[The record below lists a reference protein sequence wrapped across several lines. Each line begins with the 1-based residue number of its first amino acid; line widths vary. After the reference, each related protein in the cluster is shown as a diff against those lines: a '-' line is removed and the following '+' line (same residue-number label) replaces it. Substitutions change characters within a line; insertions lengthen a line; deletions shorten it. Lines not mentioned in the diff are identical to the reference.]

1 MNTLDFHNENSLR
14 SYPIK
19 DGLSRTSTDGL
30 FTIPDDFLV
39 DMVLAV
45 SAEAS
50 QQFYISKL
58 TNTNDTV
65 LITVSDGSN
74 VVAGSFNIQLAN
86 HQPGTDYVFTP
97 SEAFAGANGKCTVWD
112 TTGMRAA
119 PLGSYSFVK
128 QATELCM
135 RVVVPCLTAIK
146 RLTFVDAN
154 GLQQTLTGNVTV
166 EGESNLR
173 FRYENSQLYMDAGE
187 GLGLNKDCTTLSPPI
202 RTINGVEPD
211 ANGDFVIV
219 PADCSALEPITNGLI
234 MKDTCAKPCMGCTE
248 LSELTDRAAAVE
260 SDLLK
265 LKTFVDDINAKVA
278 QLTTLAAYTY
288 DCQDCN

>member
-14 SYPIK
+14 SYPVK
-19 DGLSRTSTDGL
+19 DGLSRESVDGL
-30 FTIPDDFLV
+30 FTIPNDFLV

-65 LITVSDGSN
+65 LITVSDSSN

-86 HQPGTDYVFTP
+86 HQPGNDYTFTP
-97 SEAFAGANGKCTVWD
+97 SETYIGANGKCTVWE
-112 TTGMRAA
+112 TAGMRAA
-119 PLGSYSFVK
+119 PLGSHTFTK

-135 RVVVPCLTAIK
+135 RVVVPCLIAVK
-146 RLTFVDAN
+146 RLTFVDTN
-154 GLQQTLTGNVTV
+154 RLQQTLTGNVTV
-166 EGESNLR
+166 EAESNLR

-187 GLGLNKDCTTLSPPI
+187 GLGLNKDCTRLPPPI

-211 ANGDFVIV
+211 PNGDFVIV
-219 PADCSALEPITNGLI
+219 PADCSALEPITNGLL
-234 MKDTCAKPCMGCTE
+234 MKDTCAKPCMGCSE

-260 SDLLK
+260 TDLLK
-265 LKTFVDDINAKVA
+265 LKTFVDDINIKVG